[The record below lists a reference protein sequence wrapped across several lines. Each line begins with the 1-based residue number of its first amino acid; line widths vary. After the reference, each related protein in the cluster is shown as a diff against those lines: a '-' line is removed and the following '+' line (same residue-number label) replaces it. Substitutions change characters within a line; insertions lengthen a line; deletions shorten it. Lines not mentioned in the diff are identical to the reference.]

1 MGIKYQLKIT
11 LGCLEMGKEGKKPR
25 ALLLVLCPAQ
35 PWRPLPL
42 PFTGGLDG
50 SWWTFPGNFST
61 FDSPSGFLSVQI
73 LSFAPKCAFFFLQSA
88 SLTICSTMRSK
99 QGRGFGASGK
109 PLSSLF
115 LRFFFNPGGY
125 FFFWRGNQGFTFSL
139 QTPGAAFGQRCHS
152 RHGALAPFSV
162 MNPPRLLHPRDSGI
176 YKQSLVDHF
185 VFSSVAL
192 GSVWR
197 WGWGSPEE
205 AEF

>member
-11 LGCLEMGKEGKKPR
+11 LGCLEIGKEGKKPR

-61 FDSPSGFLSVQI
+61 FDSSSGFLSVQI

-99 QGRGFGASGK
+99 QGRGFGDSGK

-125 FFFWRGNQGFTFSL
+125 FFFLEGESRVHLFPADPRSSFWPALPLQARSSCSFFSNESAS
-139 QTPGAAFGQRCHS
+139 AAPSEG
-152 RHGALAPFSV
+152 LW
-162 MNPPRLLHPRDSGI
+162 DI
-176 YKQSLVDHF
+176 
-185 VFSSVAL
+185 
-192 GSVWR
+192 
-197 WGWGSPEE
+197 
-205 AEF
+205 

>member
-1 MGIKYQLKIT
+1 MAPGGLFLGIF
-11 LGCLEMGKEGKKPR
+11 
-25 ALLLVLCPAQ
+25 
-35 PWRPLPL
+35 LPL
-42 PFTGGLDG
+42 TAHPA
-50 SWWTFPGNFST
+50 S
-61 FDSPSGFLSVQI
+61 SVSKSSVLPQNV
-73 LSFAPKCAFFFLQSA
+73 LFFFLQSA

-99 QGRGFGASGK
+99 QGRGFGDSGK

-115 LRFFFNPGGY
+115 LRFFFNPGGC
-125 FFFWRGNQGFTFSL
+125 FFFWRWNQGFTFSP

-162 MNPPRLLHPRDSGI
+162 MNPPQLLHPRDSGI

-197 WGWGSPEE
+197 WGWGSPDE